1 MGVNMGAKKFRG
13 YLFNFILFLFFKILI
28 SCGSNPEKD
37 FEKASNQNTIEAYQ
51 EFIGK
56 YPTGTQSDTVK
67 TILTKIKNLTVPLPN
82 LYLGKD
88 KLLNNESLLR
98 AYTVT
103 YYLYGGSK
111 TLIWSYKIKDEIFN
125 DMFYYNISLSSAG
138 KSNVI
143 VKFILLQGKKET
155 ELGKSQFI
163 VDSRYY
169 KPFSGKISPIN
180 IDTSSTNRSI
190 ILKMIGSGSNFGSRH
205 NINSFIKVFKPYK
218 PIPEDILNKISNML
232 LWFSK
237 NNKWGTDSDFF
248 NNFKSQVDRVILNN
262 FDAEW
267 RMGWNLFKSGK
278 AYLILW
284 KDKTFGITEKSVEEA
299 IKLKIKKSTVTFSI
313 IK

>member
-1 MGVNMGAKKFRG
+1 MGTKKFRD
-13 YLFNFILFLFFKILI
+13 YLFKFILFLFFVVFI

-51 EFIGK
+51 KFIEK
-56 YPTGTQSDTVK
+56 HPSGTQSDTVK
-67 TILTKIKNLTVPLPN
+67 TILAKIKNLTVPLPN

-98 AYTVT
+98 PYIVT

-111 TLIWSYKIKDEIFN
+111 TLTWSYKIKDEIFN
-125 DMFYYNISLSSAG
+125 DTFYYNISLASAG

-143 VKFILLQGKKET
+143 LKFILLQGKKET
-155 ELGKSQFI
+155 ELGQSQFI
-163 VDSRYY
+163 VDSKYY
-169 KPFSGKISPIN
+169 KLFSGKISPKN

-190 ILKMIGSGSNFGSRH
+190 IFKMIGSGSNFGVRH
-205 NINSFIKVFKPYK
+205 NINSFIEVFKSTK

-232 LWFSK
+232 LWLSK
-237 NNKWGTDSDFF
+237 NSKWGTDSDVF
-248 NNFKSQVDRVILNN
+248 NQFKSQVDRVILNN

-267 RMGWNLFKSGK
+267 KMGWNLFKSGK

-299 IKLKIKKSTVTFSI
+299 KKLEIKGSVAKFSI